1 MEWDRE
7 DREGGRG
14 RDQKEEDNTHSSNTF
29 CRSYFVESTMSG
41 SSTSGV
47 MIIRDK
53 IATTTVRVSPGRAS
67 FAAELPSERSL
78 LFPFPLPPMLF
89 IENISRTLSKS
100 DTRDALRATDCLLK
114 LCSGNR
120 SSLALPRLTVPITVP
135 VVPVVAAVDST
146 ESGGE

>member
-1 MEWDRE
+1 
-7 DREGGRG
+7 
-14 RDQKEEDNTHSSNTF
+14 
-29 CRSYFVESTMSG
+29 MSG

-47 MIIRDK
+47 MIIRDR

-67 FAAELPSERSL
+67 FAAEPPSERSL
-78 LFPFPLPPMLF
+78 LFPFPPPPMCF

-120 SSLALPRLTVPITVP
+120 SSLALPRLTAVVPIAAAPVP
-135 VVPVVAAVDST
+135 IAAVDST

>member
-1 MEWDRE
+1 
-7 DREGGRG
+7 
-14 RDQKEEDNTHSSNTF
+14 
-29 CRSYFVESTMSG
+29 MSG
-41 SSTSGV
+41 NSTTGV
-47 MIIRDK
+47 MIIRDR

-67 FAAELPSERSL
+67 FPAGRSL
-78 LFPFPLPPMLF
+78 LFPFPLPPMCF

-120 SSLALPRLTVPITVP
+120 SSLALPRLTVAAVAPVP
-135 VVPVVAAVDST
+135 FAAVDST